1 MTRKDTMHTFSNKSQ
16 YLAIALAF
24 TGFVVFCTGT
34 RFGYQFVSA
43 LYQP

>member
-1 MTRKDTMHTFSNKSQ
+1 MSTLSTKSH

-24 TGFVVFCTGT
+24 AGFVVFCAGT

-43 LYQP
+43 LYNQ

>member
-1 MTRKDTMHTFSNKSQ
+1 MHRLSHKSQ
-16 YLAIALAF
+16 YRAIALAF
-24 TGFVVFCTGT
+24 AGFVVFCAGT